1 LDFFI
6 SEKCVK
12 IIAHILIWHSIRYKI
27 NINYFIFVFAKNK
40 RRSEKTLGS
49 VIDRMT
55 NNTYKILKY
64 MYSKQV
70 EAPDGDKYIPVSQV
84 EIADIFGMSTITV
97 NKLFKQLKADDLLYP
112 IENKRKRYKLSDRA
126 LIILKDIS
134 KLENKLEED
143 Q

>member
-1 LDFFI
+1 
-6 SEKCVK
+6 
-12 IIAHILIWHSIRYKI
+12 
-27 NINYFIFVFAKNK
+27 
-40 RRSEKTLGS
+40 
-49 VIDRMT
+49 
-55 NNTYKILKY
+55 

>member
-1 LDFFI
+1 
-6 SEKCVK
+6 
-12 IIAHILIWHSIRYKI
+12 
-27 NINYFIFVFAKNK
+27 
-40 RRSEKTLGS
+40 
-49 VIDRMT
+49 
-55 NNTYKILKY
+55 

-70 EAPDGDKYIPVSQV
+70 EAPDGDKYIPLSQV

>member
-1 LDFFI
+1 M
-6 SEKCVK
+6 
-12 IIAHILIWHSIRYKI
+12 
-27 NINYFIFVFAKNK
+27 
-40 RRSEKTLGS
+40 GS

-134 KLENKLEED
+134 KLENKLEEE

>member
-1 LDFFI
+1 
-6 SEKCVK
+6 
-12 IIAHILIWHSIRYKI
+12 
-27 NINYFIFVFAKNK
+27 
-40 RRSEKTLGS
+40 
-49 VIDRMT
+49 
-55 NNTYKILKY
+55 

-134 KLENKLEED
+134 KLENILEEE

>member
-1 LDFFI
+1 
-6 SEKCVK
+6 
-12 IIAHILIWHSIRYKI
+12 
-27 NINYFIFVFAKNK
+27 
-40 RRSEKTLGS
+40 
-49 VIDRMT
+49 
-55 NNTYKILKY
+55 

-112 IENKRKRYKLSDRA
+112 IENKRKRYKLSDRD

>member
-1 LDFFI
+1 M
-6 SEKCVK
+6 C
-12 IIAHILIWHSIRYKI
+12 
-27 NINYFIFVFAKNK
+27 
-40 RRSEKTLGS
+40 
-49 VIDRMT
+49 
-55 NNTYKILKY
+55 
-64 MYSKQV
+64 SKQV